1 MPSVALPQQPPA
13 ESVGAN
19 NAVPWALGVRVDL
32 VRELLKNVLSSE
44 DYAKYSAQLEPPK
57 REEPTI
63 YQDLANKF
71 KEHCKVLSQVGRH
84 RNVVRDAQLKLQKHE
99 EILKELQDRSQ
110 SLQQEINSLQEQ
122 ADAAKAASDSVL
134 PPMLPPSFP
143 PEDAPAKNTD
153 DLSGVQIQE
162 IHEGDEEM
170 EEVEEEVRCGNL
182 RNHDPIAPGPIIGP
196 TGRAPQRV
204 LRTRLSGVTVARIR
218 LLVNMCLLWLCHSSL
233 QLKVL
238 EPIMLFRGLQV
249 CVLTWYESY

>member
-1 MPSVALPQQPPA
+1 M
-13 ESVGAN
+13 
-19 NAVPWALGVRVDL
+19 RVDL

-71 KEHCKVLSQVGRH
+71 KEHCKVLSQVEHH

-99 EILKELQDRSQ
+99 GILKELQDRSQ

-143 PEDAPAKNTD
+143 PEGAPAKNTD

-162 IHEGDEEM
+162 IHEVMKKWRRLKKRIWKWCWSVSGASTEED
-170 EEVEEEVRCGNL
+170 G
-182 RNHDPIAPGPIIGP
+182 
-196 TGRAPQRV
+196 
-204 LRTRLSGVTVARIR
+204 
-218 LLVNMCLLWLCHSSL
+218 
-233 QLKVL
+233 
-238 EPIMLFRGLQV
+238 
-249 CVLTWYESY
+249 